1 MSPDDLLQNQN
12 GWSASALTHIN
23 GEDAVDFLD
32 QFAAGNAQGT
42 LEPHADYQQLF
53 YSAAA
58 SIQNQVSAFEGTTPF
73 YPGENVTFTFENGT
87 VVGPTPWLA
96 TSDLIGYTPPIFD
109 GQDFYNFFVVNSAP
123 GLYRRSRKR
132 EAQDD
137 SSGGVATTTTN
148 SLAAAS
154 GTFAASLASGTFAS
168 YAAVTTTDP
177 LAATSTTAGWNN
189 QAYPHPVYVQP
200 NLGGGNGEIL
210 TGYFLNDSS
219 TAVLSIP
226 SFNVQDNAIQSF
238 SDTVGSFLR
247 LAKGANMQRLV
258 VDLQKN
264 GGGLN
269 LLAEDTFRHVS
280 GVSKF
285 VFQATLTVPV
295 LSKHRSFWWKQIPCP
310 RICQRNRQYV
320 YKIL

>member
-1 MSPDDLLQNQN
+1 MSPDDLLQDQN

-137 SSGGVATTTTN
+137 SSGGVATTTIN
-148 SLAAAS
+148 PLAAAS

-226 SFNVQDNAIQSF
+226 SFNVQDDAIQSF
-238 SDTVGSFLR
+238 SDTVGSFLQ

-280 GVSKF
+280 GVSTF
-285 VFQATLTVPV
+285 VFQEILTVPV

-310 RICQRNRQYV
+310 RICRRNRQYI
-320 YKIL
+320 YKIF